1 MTPCLPPLSLACP
14 PPQASLAELNLRL
27 AERGEPALPLNRF
40 RPNFVAAGAPPY
52 AEDSWKSLK
61 IGGGGGDGGG
71 GEGQAGGIPFEFV
84 RPCSRC
90 KVTTC
95 DQETGEEGMEPL
107 VTLGTTR
114 SGRVLGWEEPP
125 DFRGS
130 VFFCWNLASKAQ
142 RGVVRVG
149 DPLQVL
155 QVREGPPLPVNPQ
168 AA

>member
-1 MTPCLPPLSLACP
+1 V
-14 PPQASLAELNLRL
+14 ELNLRL
-27 AERGEPALPLNRF
+27 AEQGEAALPLNRF
-40 RPNFVAAGAPPY
+40 RPNFVVAGAGPY

-61 IGGGGGDGGG
+61 IGGGGG
-71 GEGQAGGIPFEFV
+71 GEGQGDGIPFEAV

-90 KVTTC
+90 KVTTI
-95 DQETGEEGMEPL
+95 DQASCEEGMEPL

-114 SGRVLGWEEPP
+114 SGRVLGWEDPP

-155 QVREGPPLPVNPQ
+155 EVREGPPLPTNPGP
-168 AA
+168 A

>member
-1 MTPCLPPLSLACP
+1 ML
-14 PPQASLAELNLRL
+14 QASLTELNERL
-27 AERGEPALPLNRF
+27 AKRGEAALPLNRF
-40 RPNFVAAGAPPY
+40 RPNFVVSGAGPY

-61 IGGGGGDGGG
+61 IGGGDG
-71 GEGQAGGIPFEFV
+71 EGIPFEAV

-90 KVTTC
+90 KVTTI
-95 DQETGEEGMEPL
+95 DQVTCEEGMEPL

-142 RGVVRVG
+142 HGVVRVG

-155 QVREGPPLPVNPQ
+155 EVREGPPLPSNPG